1 MKPFRDTP
9 LQGASPLKF
18 NPKLSW
24 EFLSADEIADKT
36 IRALRNHIKHVKE
49 VSPYYKEAFWDIAAD
64 DIKHLDDFHR
74 LAFTGR
80 TSLAEHTAKFFAAA
94 PGDIVETVATGGA
107 TGKPIFCPLTANDL
121 ERLAF
126 SEALSFH
133 SMGITPEDRVLL
145 FVGLDRWTL
154 GGMGYYRGLTLL
166 GANTGRAGV
175 ATHDLCKQYIESFK
189 PTILIGSPL
198 YLRRMAIDMG
208 KAGFATR
215 GCGVTRL
222 VCVGESLKNQ
232 DMEMNMAG
240 KRLEELWGAKAFVS
254 YTLTEL
260 EDSFC
265 ECTEQRGGHI
275 HPELLYPEIVDDS
288 GKPVA
293 DGVPGELV
301 VTSFGIEGMPLVR
314 YRTGDITFKL
324 QGSCQC
330 GRNSIRIGPIL
341 GRTNEMI
348 RQRGVSVFPLTVTNA
363 LDEMDEIND
372 YCIIIEND
380 DAKSDRVSIHV
391 AAAPSSVEKIANHI
405 RDAAKVSFPILIS
418 NISTIQSMRGSW
430 RRNVRIVDWRQQAHR
445 R

>member
-1 MKPFRDTP
+1 
-9 LQGASPLKF
+9 LKF
-18 NPKLSW
+18 NPQLSW
-24 EFLSADEIADKT
+24 EFLSADEIASKT

-49 VSPYYKEAFWDIAAD
+49 VSPYYKETFWDISAD
-64 DIKHLDDFHR
+64 DIKHLDDFNR

-80 TSLAEHTAKFFAAA
+80 TSLAAPPAKFIAV
-94 PGDIVETVATGGA
+94 PPQDIVETVATGGA

-133 SMGITPEDRVLL
+133 NMGITPDDRVLL

-175 ATHDLCKQYIESFK
+175 ATHDLCKQYMESFK
-189 PTILIGSPL
+189 PTVLIGSPL
-198 YLRRMAIDMG
+198 FLRRMAIDFA
-208 KAGFATR
+208 KTGFDTKL
-215 GCGVTRL
+215 CGVTKL

-232 DMEMNMAG
+232 NMEMNSVG
-240 KRLEELWGAKAFVS
+240 KRLEDLWRSKAYVS

-265 ECTEQRGGHI
+265 ECTEQKGSHI
-275 HPELLYPEIVDDS
+275 HPELIYPEIIDES
-288 GKPVA
+288 GKPVP
-293 DGVPGELV
+293 DGTPGELV

-324 QGSCQC
+324 QGSCAC
-330 GRNSIRIGPIL
+330 GRNSMRIGPIM
-341 GRTNEMI
+341 GRTNEII

-363 LDEMDEIND
+363 LDEMDELND
-372 YCIIIEND
+372 YVIIIESD
-380 DAKSDRVSIHV
+380 DAHTDRVSIHV
-391 AAAPSSVEKIANHI
+391 AAQPSAVEKIASHI
-405 RDAAKVSFPILIS
+405 REAAKVNFPILIS
-418 NISTIQSMRGSW
+418 NISTIQSMRGTW
-430 RRNVRIVDWRQQAHR
+430 RRNVRIVDWRQQVHR

>member
-1 MKPFRDTP
+1 
-9 LQGASPLKF
+9 LKF

-24 EFLSADEIADKT
+24 EFLSVDEIASKT

-49 VSPYYKEAFWDIAAD
+49 VSPYYKETLWDIAAD
-64 DIKHLDDFHR
+64 DIKHFDDFHR

-80 TSLAEHTAKFFAAA
+80 TSLAEHPAKFIAAV
-94 PGDIVETVATGGA
+94 PQDIVETVATGGA

-121 ERLAF
+121 DRLAF

-133 SMGITPEDRVLL
+133 SMGITPDDRVLL

-175 ATHDLCKQYIESFK
+175 ATHDLCRQYLESFK
-189 PTILIGSPL
+189 PTTLVGSPL
-198 YLRRMAIDMG
+198 FLRRMANDLA
-208 KAGFATR
+208 KSGFDTK
-215 GCGVTRL
+215 GCGVNKL

-232 DMEMNMAG
+232 DMAMNSVG
-240 KRLEELWGAKAFVS
+240 KKLEERWGSKAFVS

-265 ECTEQRGGHI
+265 ECTEQKGSHI
-275 HPELLYPEIVDDS
+275 HPELIYPEVIDEN
-288 GKPVA
+288 GKPVP
-293 DGVPGELV
+293 DGTPGELV
-301 VTSFGIEGMPLVR
+301 VTSFGIEAMPLVR

-324 QGSCQC
+324 QGSCTC
-330 GRNSIRIGPIL
+330 GRNSTRIGPIM
-341 GRTNEMI
+341 GRTNEII
-348 RQRGVSVFPLTVTNA
+348 RQRGVSVYPLTVTNA

-372 YCIIIEND
+372 YVLIIESD
-380 DAKSDRVSIHV
+380 DAKTDRVSIHV
-391 AAAPSSVEKIANHI
+391 AAQPSTVEKIATHI
-405 RDAAKVSFPILIS
+405 REAAKVQFPILIS

-445 R
+445 G